1 MPRVRLCRPELGGD
15 EFVIVAPGMPPE
27 AVAENRERWQKI
39 AADVASAICP
49 AHVLSLS
56 VGKATYPDDGGDAET
71 LLRRRTG
78 HSMR

>member
-1 MPRVRLCRPELGGD
+1 
-15 EFVIVAPGMPPE
+15 
-27 AVAENRERWQKI
+27 VAEIGERWQKI

-78 HSMR
+78 HSMRMKRSRPGMARAQAAK

>member
-1 MPRVRLCRPELGGD
+1 
-15 EFVIVAPGMPPE
+15 MPPE
-27 AVAENRERWQKI
+27 AVAEIGERWQKI

-71 LLRRRTG
+71 LLAAADRSLYAMKRSRPG
-78 HSMR
+78 MARAQAAK